1 MLIDFLPYIA
11 EGVLVTLQ
19 ISFFSLILTIVAGF
33 ALALCRMASNPVVRW
48 PATMVVEIFRGTSAI
63 VQLFWAFY
71 VLPFLGIE
79 LSPLVSAVVVLGL
92 NEGSYFSEV
101 VRGAI
106 VGVPKT
112 QKESALA
119 LGYSPVS
126 RFLRVILPQAL
137 ILMIPPGTNVVIS
150 LVKFSSL
157 ASLVTVTDLTYRALA
172 VRSNIGQTTELFTL
186 ILLIYFAISMA
197 ISLTM
202 RGVENS
208 VVTRLGIGNVSS
220 RKPSMIRLRKR
231 MS

>member
-1 MLIDFLPYIA
+1 MLIDFVPYMA

-33 ALALCRMASNPVVRW
+33 ALALCRMASNPLVRW

-71 VLPFLGIE
+71 VLPFFGLE

-126 RFLRVILPQAL
+126 RFQRIILPQAL
-137 ILMIPPGTNVVIS
+137 VLMIPPGTNVIIS

-172 VRSNIGQTTELFTL
+172 VRSSIGQTTELFTL
-186 ILLIYFAISMA
+186 ILLIYFAISMV

-208 VVTRLGIGNVSS
+208 VVTRLGLGNVGSH
-220 RKPSMIRLRKR
+220 KPSRIRLGKR
-231 MS
+231 LS